1 MTSEEDIYVRK
12 NRYCWRWIMQMRG
25 GNGVWTGGGCC
36 KEENHF
42 LTTQGRSYVVNS
54 LSLFSIPVI
63 QIFTVW

>member
-1 MTSEEDIYVRK
+1 
-12 NRYCWRWIMQMRG
+12 MQMRG